1 MEMMVLDCM
10 DKEEAAKRA
19 IEYLI
24 EDGMDEDTAQ
34 KEVMRLIPEI
44 NGSLDLEEEDNHG
57 SDADE
62 PLFDLSL

>member
-1 MEMMVLDCM
+1 MMVLDCM